1 MKNEYKYFK
10 LVKVSDTGEKIGYY
24 NSDLDPE
31 DSWPTKNVDLA
42 QILTVEQVKSV
53 MVVVNLQRKHFNTQ
67 YQIQEIGVY

>member
-1 MKNEYKYFK
+1 MENEYKYFK

-42 QILTVEQVKSV
+42 QILTGEQVKSV
-53 MVVVNLQRKHFNTQ
+53 MVIVNLQKKHFNTQ